1 MKLLMCDDD
10 ISTLD
15 VIQNQVDW
23 AELGISRILRAY
35 NGNAAKELLLKE
47 KPELVLCDIGMPLC
61 DGMEVLKFVRANG
74 LDAQFAFMT
83 CYESFEYA
91 REAIRYGAVNYLT
104 KPLDMDELKATLKKM
119 VNDVQQTAKEKAAKE
134 NTANQCIAV
143 RRAFLRG
150 LRDGV

>member
-119 VNDVQQTAKEKAAKE
+119 VNDVQQTAKEKAA
-134 NTANQCIAV
+134 
-143 RRAFLRG
+143 
-150 LRDGV
+150 

>member
-15 VIQNQVDW
+15 VIQNQIDW

-47 KPELVLCDIGMPLC
+47 RPEIILCDIGMPLC
-61 DGMEVLKFVRANG
+61 DGMEVLRFVREKG
-74 LDAQFAFMT
+74 LNTQFAFLT

-91 REAIRYGAVNYLT
+91 R
-104 KPLDMDELKATLKKM
+104 
-119 VNDVQQTAKEKAAKE
+119 
-134 NTANQCIAV
+134 
-143 RRAFLRG
+143 
-150 LRDGV
+150 

>member
-61 DGMEVLKFVRANG
+61 DGMEVLKFV
-74 LDAQFAFMT
+74 
-83 CYESFEYA
+83 
-91 REAIRYGAVNYLT
+91 
-104 KPLDMDELKATLKKM
+104 
-119 VNDVQQTAKEKAAKE
+119 
-134 NTANQCIAV
+134 
-143 RRAFLRG
+143 
-150 LRDGV
+150 